1 MYKFNVLLTTYNIL
15 MSDLEVLQDIHWKYL
30 IIDEAQRA
38 KSQSTKLFS
47 ALKQIRADAK
57 LLLTGTPLQVGIQRD
72 CEGQNNMSE
81 LWSLLNF
88 IEPTTFSSE
97 MDFINRYGNLTYAN
111 QVASL
116 HQLLRPYFLRRVK
129 SDVEKNIPP
138 KTETVIDV
146 ELTMLQKKYYRAI
159 YERNRAYLEYE
170 GSSMAQLVSIVVG
183 EGAAD

>member
-1 MYKFNVLLTTYNIL
+1 MDEISTFGPPKESLTHERT
-15 MSDLEVLQDIHWKYL
+15 W
-30 IIDEAQRA
+30 
-38 KSQSTKLFS
+38 
-47 ALKQIRADAK
+47 
-57 LLLTGTPLQVGIQRD
+57 
-72 CEGQNNMSE
+72 
-81 LWSLLNF
+81 
-88 IEPTTFSSE
+88 PTTFSSE

-159 YERNRAYLEYE
+159 YDRNRAYLEYE

-183 EGAAD
+183 EGAAG

>member
-1 MYKFNVLLTTYNIL
+1 
-15 MSDLEVLQDIHWKYL
+15 
-30 IIDEAQRA
+30 
-38 KSQSTKLFS
+38 
-47 ALKQIRADAK
+47 
-57 LLLTGTPLQVGIQRD
+57 
-72 CEGQNNMSE
+72 MSE

-159 YERNRAYLEYE
+159 YDRNRSFLYKGCKKSTVPSLMHIET
-170 GSSMAQLVSIVVG
+170 QLRKVCNHPFLIKVPFS
-183 EGAAD
+183 